1 MSADVTV
8 NKVTASS
15 KKISG
20 TAQKKASLTI
30 TGGNKTY
37 KGKAAANGKYSV
49 KISKQKKGK
58 TLRLVVKD
66 KNRNEAYTTTKVK

>member
-1 MSADVTV
+1 MTV

-30 TGGNKTY
+30 TVGNKTY
-37 KGKAAANGKYSV
+37 KGKSAANCKYSV